1 LNTLAETFHVT
12 SQPVAIL
19 DALRV
24 RELLTVIEAL
34 PQKPALIII
43 DTLNRNFGDGDENTT
58 KDMTRFVDHLAFLQH
73 HTKACMMVVHHTGK
87 GDSELARGNS
97 SLRAAMDTE
106 MLVRP
111 LASNIE
117 LVCTKQKDAAPFKP
131 SVFNL
136 SVINLGEDD
145 DGEAIE
151 SCVPLQ
157 FAIGDMTAEDEK
169 RKGVHEDSPVATK
182 ALAKNQR
189 IAVDWFVGEI
199 ERKRKAN
206 PDSEVWVIEHSTIK
220 EGLDPAL
227 GLAERRRQIKWLT
240 TDKNVITETTEL
252 TQKIDIDA
260 LNRLDANHY

>member
-1 LNTLAETFHVT
+1 MGLAIASGRQWCDYKTNPGAVLYVAGEGVAGINSRIIAWCKHHGVDLNTLGETFHVT

-24 RELLTVIEAL
+24 KELLKVIEGL

-106 MLVRP
+106 MLVKP
-111 LASNIE
+111 LATNIE

-157 FAIGDMTAEDEK
+157 IVINDMVAEDEK
-169 RKGVHEDSPVATK
+169 RKGVHEDSPVDTK
-182 ALAKNQR
+182 ALAKISGLRWIGLSVKLSVN
-189 IAVDWFVGEI
+189 
-199 ERKRKAN
+199 ERQTPTARC
-206 PDSEVWVIEHSTIK
+206 
-220 EGLDPAL
+220 G
-227 GLAERRRQIKWLT
+227 
-240 TDKNVITETTEL
+240 
-252 TQKIDIDA
+252 
-260 LNRLDANHY
+260 

>member
-1 LNTLAETFHVT
+1 LNTLGETFHVT

-24 RELLTVIEAL
+24 RELLKVIEGL
-34 PQKPALIII
+34 PQPPALIII

-106 MLVRP
+106 MVVRP

-157 FAIGDMTAEDEK
+157 IVINDMVAEDEK

-182 ALAKNQR
+182 EMGKNQR
-189 IAVDWFVGEI
+189 ITVEWFVGEI

-206 PDSEVWVIEHSTIK
+206 PDSEVWVIERSTIS
-220 EGLDPAL
+220 EGLDPKM
-227 GLAERRRQIKWLT
+227 GDDERRRQIKWLVGL
-240 TDKNVITETTEL
+240 NVIIETTQL
-252 TQKIDIDA
+252 TQKIDINA
-260 LNRLDANHY
+260 LKKQAA